1 MRQPAL
7 LPDAWF
13 SRDLPVLVEAVR
25 HFDTSTQALTAS
37 SIAERMGWDV
47 ETVRASV
54 RALARGGYVVE
65 QRASMSSLPGGSI
78 KQVSAE
84 AYREAGAWPTAEAV
98 ADRLLAALQK
108 AVDQAPEGEA
118 KGKARRALDAF
129 LAAGRDFAVDVASGV
144 ATGAISG
151 S

>member
-1 MRQPAL
+1 MTRPGL
-7 LPDAWF
+7 LPDTWF
-13 SRDLPVLVEAVR
+13 SRELPVLVEAVR
-25 HFDTSTQALTAS
+25 HFDLSTETLTA
-37 SIAERMGWDV
+37 ADVAGTLGWDE
-47 ETVRASV
+47 ETVRAAV
-54 RALARGGYVVE
+54 RALVRGGYVRE
-65 QRASMSSLPGGSI
+65 QRATMASLPGDTI
-78 KQVSAE
+78 EQVSAE
-84 AYREAGAWPTAEAV
+84 AYRAAGAWPNVETV

-118 KGKARRALDAF
+118 KSRARRALDAF